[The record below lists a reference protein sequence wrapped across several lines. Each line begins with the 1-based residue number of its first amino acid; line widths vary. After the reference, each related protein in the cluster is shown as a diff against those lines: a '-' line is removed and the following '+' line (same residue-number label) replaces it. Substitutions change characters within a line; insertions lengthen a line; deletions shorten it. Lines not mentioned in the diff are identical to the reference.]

1 MYYVTVMQSPMYHQ
15 ITLDE
20 FLFGDKKQCSM
31 ISSNTANTRTY
42 SMERISDKLY
52 MKTDVIKMLSMIKN
66 FNNAYAYLRDV
77 EDRHSLYYEFYIP
90 KKSGGL
96 RKIDAPEED
105 LMGALRTLK
114 AIFEEGFYNKD
125 IRNALY
131 HTSAFAYVKNRSTLD
146 AVKRHQNNESKWYGK
161 LDFSNFFGSTT
172 LDFTM
177 SQFKK
182 VYPFCVLCEAK
193 EGEEEL
199 RKALELAF
207 LDGGLPQGTPIS
219 PLITNIIMIPI
230 DHVLANGFRNFE
242 NQNYVYTR
250 YADDMIISSRY
261 DFDINQVI
269 GYIDGVLK
277 EFDAPFRIKPEKTRY
292 GSSAGRNWNLGLMV
306 TADNKIT
313 IGSKKKRQFEAML
326 SSFVLDTQNGKRWPY
341 KDIQVLD
348 GYRNYYKSVE
358 GEVIDRII
366 EHIGNKYNVNIP
378 RLIKDQ
384 LAV

>member
-77 EDRHSLYYEFYIP
+77 EDGHSLYYEFYIP

-146 AVKRHQNNESKWYGK
+146 AVKRHQSNESKWYGK

-182 VYPFCVLCEAK
+182 VYPFCVLCETK

-261 DFDINQVI
+261 NFDINKVI
-269 GYIDGVLK
+269 EYIDSVLK
-277 EFDAPFRIKPEKTRY
+277 DFDAPFRIKPEKTRY

-326 SSFVLDTQNGKRWPY
+326 SSFVLDTQNGKCWPY

>member
-1 MYYVTVMQSPMYHQ
+1 M
-15 ITLDE
+15 
-20 FLFGDKKQCSM
+20 
-31 ISSNTANTRTY
+31 
-42 SMERISDKLY
+42 
-52 MKTDVIKMLSMIKN
+52 
-66 FNNAYAYLRDV
+66 
-77 EDRHSLYYEFYIP
+77 
-90 KKSGGL
+90 
-96 RKIDAPEED
+96 
-105 LMGALRTLK
+105 
-114 AIFEEGFYNKD
+114 
-125 IRNALY
+125 
-131 HTSAFAYVKNRSTLD
+131 
-146 AVKRHQNNESKWYGK
+146 
-161 LDFSNFFGSTT
+161 
-172 LDFTM
+172 
-177 SQFKK
+177 
-182 VYPFCVLCEAK
+182 CETK

-261 DFDINQVI
+261 NFDINKVI
-269 GYIDGVLK
+269 EYIDSVLK
-277 EFDAPFRIKPEKTRY
+277 DFDAPFRIKPEKTRY

-326 SSFVLDTQNGKRWPY
+326 SSFVLDTQNGKCWPY